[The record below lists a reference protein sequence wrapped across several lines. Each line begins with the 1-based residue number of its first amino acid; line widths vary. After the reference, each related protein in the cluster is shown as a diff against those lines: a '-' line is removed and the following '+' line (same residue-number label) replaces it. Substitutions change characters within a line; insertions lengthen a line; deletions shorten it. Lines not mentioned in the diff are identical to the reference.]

1 MLVLPGFMADD
12 LSTRPLRRFLRRLG
26 YRAHPW
32 LLGRNLG
39 SVGATRERL
48 HARAAALHAR
58 HERKVSLVGWS
69 LGGIFAREL
78 AKQMPERV
86 RQVITLGSPFA
97 DVARPTAWSR
107 WLERASGRDLGREMP
122 ERVER
127 LRRPP
132 PVPSTAIYSKS
143 DGIAHWEACR
153 ESEGPERENI
163 EVPASHCGMG
173 WSPIVLWAIADR
185 LALPDGQW
193 KPFARDGWRAVLYG

>member
-1 MLVLPGFMADD
+1 VLVLPGFLADD
-12 LSTRPLRRFLRRLG
+12 LSTRPLRRFLGRLG

-48 HARAAALHAR
+48 HARAAELHAR
-58 HERKVSLVGWS
+58 HGRKLSLVGWS

-97 DVARPTAWSR
+97 DVAR
-107 WLERASGRDLGREMP
+107 
-122 ERVER
+122 RVER
-127 LRRPP
+127 LRQPP

-163 EVPASHCGMG
+163 EVPASHCGLG
-173 WSPIVLWAIADR
+173 WSPIVLFAIADR
-185 LALPDGQW
+185 LALAEGQW
-193 KPFARDGWRAVLYG
+193 KPFARDGWRAVLYR